1 MIILSGAMV
10 ITPSG
15 MSGFYEPVDTV
26 VALGAAVTDLDFKIG
41 DRIAA
46 LGWRNTCGKCKMC
59 MSPEL
64 NRYYYKAMRGFI
76 GSNLPGAFQEYTVV
90 DSRFSAKLPDRL
102 GFVSA
107 APLTCAGATSWRAVI
122 GSGAQRGDWVGVVG
136 SGGGLGHLAGMFFI
150 YSVR

>member
-1 MIILSGAMV
+1 MILSGAM
-10 ITPSG
+10 IPTPSR
-15 MSGFYEPVDTV
+15 MSGSHEPIVTV
-26 VALGAAVTDLDFKIG
+26 VALGSAATDFDFKIG

-46 LGWRNTCGKCKMC
+46 LGWRDTCGKCEMC
-59 MSPEL
+59 RGPEV
-64 NRYYYKAMRGFI
+64 NRHYCKAMRGFI

-107 APLTCAGATSWRAVI
+107 APLTCAGATSWRALI
-122 GSGAQRGDWVGVVG
+122 GSGAERGDWVGVVG

-150 YSVR
+150 YSAR